1 MCVCVSKTRSLISLT
16 IICEVYILCLTF
28 ILWLPCV
35 YSTPLKQIWNSMD
48 AIFQRKQL
56 QNSNNALT
64 CICKLVAFESSHE
77 MACMKYFVFNFIGVH
92 QHVSIWAVPH
102 DFILLL
108 LTGSKTSVLLFSV
121 CIYAF
126 LNEWQ
131 WMVWPD
137 VFLGICVCQHN
148 VHNYNPSFYNQR
160 VKHDLIISLFIVY
173 F

>member
-1 MCVCVSKTRSLISLT
+1 MT

-28 ILWLPCV
+28 MLWLPCV
-35 YSTPLKQIWNSMD
+35 YITPLKQIWNSMD

-56 QNSNNALT
+56 QNNSNIALT
-64 CICKLVAFESSHE
+64 CICKLVAFEPSHE
-77 MACMKYFVFNFIGVH
+77 MACMKYFVFTFIGVH

-160 VKHDLIISLFIVY
+160 VKHDLIISLIIVY